1 MVNAISRTQLLGGA
15 WLVIVAGIVASS
27 IAMGARV
34 STSAYLVALCMIP
47 LGVMLVI
54 GMGASPPTVA
64 ELLYATNHEK
74 DGRS

>member
-1 MVNAISRTQLLGGA
+1 MLNAFSRTQLLGGI
-15 WLVIVAGIVASS
+15 WLAVVGLIVASS
-27 IAMGARV
+27 IAMGATL
-34 STSAYLVALCMIP
+34 STSAFVLALCMIP

-54 GMGASPPTVA
+54 GLGAPPPTVA